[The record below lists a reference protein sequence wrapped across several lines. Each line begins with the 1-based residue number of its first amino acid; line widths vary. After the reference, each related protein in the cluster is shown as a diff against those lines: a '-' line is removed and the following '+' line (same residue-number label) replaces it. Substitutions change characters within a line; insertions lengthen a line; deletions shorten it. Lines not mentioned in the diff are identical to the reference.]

1 MMLPQLFAA
10 ETPNLTEYIT
20 HHITFLTNR
29 QPAGLIDF
37 SVVNYDSVFF
47 SIALALVFFS
57 CVLHAAARRC
67 TTGVPGK
74 FQGTIEL
81 ILEKIGEQV
90 KDTFQ
95 GTSRL
100 IAPLALTIF
109 CWVFLFNFM
118 DLLPVDLLPDVA
130 GSVGLAHLKDVPSTD
145 LNIVFGLSLTVFA
158 LIIFYSIRMKG
169 LGGFIAE
176 FTLHPFSNR
185 NVFVQALFVPVNL
198 LLESV
203 MFFARPISLALRL
216 YGNLY
221 AGEMVFVLIALLTLT
236 GGYHALG
243 SVGGWALVILQFIL
257 GLGWT
262 DLRSDHRAAA
272 GVHLHDADR
281 RLSLAGVR
289 ASLIIDQV
297 EPAIVE
303 SYVSFG
309 GS

>member
-29 QPAGLIDF
+29 QPAGLVDF

-47 SIALALVFFS
+47 SIALALLFFGVFF
-57 CVLHAAARRC
+57 VAARRC
-67 TTGVPGK
+67 TSGVPGK
-74 FQGTIEL
+74 FQCAIEM
-81 ILEKIGEQV
+81 ILEGINSQV
-90 KDTFQ
+90 RDTFQ

-118 DLLPVDLLPDVA
+118 DLLPVDLLPGAA
-130 GSVGLAHLKDVPSTD
+130 GSLGLAHLKDVPSTD

-176 FTLHPFSNR
+176 FTLHPFSSS
-185 NVFVQALFVPVNL
+185 NVLVQALFVPVNL

-236 GGYHALG
+236 SGYHALA
-243 SVGGWALVILQFIL
+243 SVGGWALVILQFVL
-257 GLGWT
+257 GLAWT
-262 DLRSDHRAAA
+262 IFD
-272 GVHLHDADR
+272 
-281 RLSLAGVR
+281 
-289 ASLIIDQV
+289 LIIGLLQAFIFMMLTV
-297 EPAIVE
+297 VYLSQAYEHH
-303 SYVSFG
+303 
-309 GS
+309 

>member
-1 MMLPQLFAA
+1 MMLPQLSAA

-20 HHITFLTNR
+20 HHITFLTNK
-29 QPAGLIDF
+29 QPAGLVDF
-37 SVVNYDSVFF
+37 SVVNFDSVFF
-47 SIALALVFFS
+47 SIALAILFLGTFF
-57 CVLHAAARRC
+57 VAARHA

-74 FQGTIEL
+74 FQCTIEML
-81 ILEKIGEQV
+81 LEQV
-90 KDTFQ
+90 NQQVTDTFQ

-118 DLLPVDLLPDVA
+118 DLLPVDLLPSA
-130 GSVGLAHLKDVPSTD
+130 ATGLGLAHLKDVPSTD

-176 FTLHPFSNR
+176 FTLHPFSSN
-185 NVFVQALFVPVNL
+185 NVLVQALFVPVNL

-236 GGYHALG
+236 SGYHALG
-243 SVGGWALVILQFIL
+243 SVGGWALVVLQFVL

-262 DLRSDHRAAA
+262 IFDFIIGLLQAFIFMMLT
-272 GVHLHDADR
+272 VVY
-281 RLSLAGVR
+281 LSQAY
-289 ASLIIDQV
+289 
-297 EPAIVE
+297 EHH
-303 SYVSFG
+303 
-309 GS
+309 

>member
-10 ETPNLTEYIT
+10 ETPNLTEYII
-20 HHITFLTNR
+20 HHITFLTNKA
-29 QPAGLIDF
+29 PAGLVDF
-37 SVVNYDSVFF
+37 SVVNFDSVFF
-47 SIALALVFFS
+47 SVALAILFGGMFFF
-57 CVLHAAARRC
+57 AARRA

-74 FQGTIEL
+74 FQGFIEVVL
-81 ILEKIGEQV
+81 GFVDSQV

-95 GTSRL
+95 GTSKL

-130 GSVGLAHLKDVPSTD
+130 RTVGLGHLKDVPSTD
-145 LNIVFGLSLTVFA
+145 LNIVFGLSLTVFV
-158 LIIFYSIRMKG
+158 LIIYYSIVMKG
-169 LGGFIAE
+169 LGGFIGE
-176 FTLHPFSNR
+176 FTLHPFSSR
-185 NVFVQALFVPVNL
+185 NWLVQAVFVPINL

-236 GGYHALG
+236 SGYHALA

-257 GLGWT
+257 GLAWT
-262 DLRSDHRAAA
+262 LFDLVIGLLQAFIFMMLTI
-272 GVHLHDADR
+272 VY
-281 RLSLAGVR
+281 LSQAY
-289 ASLIIDQV
+289 
-297 EPAIVE
+297 EHH
-303 SYVSFG
+303 
-309 GS
+309 

>member
-1 MMLPQLFAA
+1 MTLPLFAA
-10 ETPNLTEYIT
+10 ETPNLTEYIV

-29 QPAGLIDF
+29 EPVGLVDF
-37 SVVNYDSVFF
+37 SVVNFDSVFF
-47 SIALALVFFS
+47 SIALAVLFFCVFFF
-57 CVLHAAARRC
+57 AARRA
-67 TTGVPGK
+67 TAGVPGK
-74 FQGTIEL
+74 FQCAIEL

-90 KDTFQ
+90 SDTFQ
-95 GTSRL
+95 GSSRL

-130 GSVGLAHLKDVPSTD
+130 HSVGLAHLKDVPSTD

-176 FTLHPFSNR
+176 FTLHPFSNK

-236 GGYHALG
+236 SGYHALA
-243 SVGGWALVILQFIL
+243 SVGGWALVLLQFGL
-257 GLGWT
+257 GLAWT
-262 DLRSDHRAAA
+262 VFD
-272 GVHLHDADR
+272 
-281 RLSLAGVR
+281 
-289 ASLIIDQV
+289 LIIGLLQAFIFMMLTV
-297 EPAIVE
+297 VYLSQAYEHH
-303 SYVSFG
+303 
-309 GS
+309 

>member
-1 MMLPQLFAA
+1 MLPTLLASDA
-10 ETPNLTEYIT
+10 PNLTEYIT
-20 HHITFLTNR
+20 HHITFLTNTR
-29 QPAGLIDF
+29 PVGLIDF
-37 SVVNYDSVFF
+37 QVVNFDSVFF
-47 SIALALVFFS
+47 SVALAVVFAGVFY
-57 CVLHAAARRC
+57 VAARRA

-74 FQGTIEL
+74 FQTVIEL
-81 ILEKIGEQV
+81 ILGLVDSQV

-95 GTSRL
+95 GTSKL

-118 DLLPVDLLPDVA
+118 DLIPVDLLPDVA
-130 GSVGLAHLKDVPSTD
+130 HSIGLSHLKDVPSTD

-176 FTLHPFSNR
+176 FTLHPFASSNP
-185 NVFVQALFVPVNL
+185 FVQALFVPVNL

-236 GGYHALG
+236 SGYHALT
-243 SVGGWALVILQFIL
+243 SVSGWALIVLQFIL
-257 GLGWT
+257 GLAWT
-262 DLRSDHRAAA
+262 IFD
-272 GVHLHDADR
+272 
-281 RLSLAGVR
+281 
-289 ASLIIDQV
+289 LIIGLLQAFIFMMLTV
-297 EPAIVE
+297 VYLSQAYEHH
-303 SYVSFG
+303 
-309 GS
+309 

>member
-20 HHITFLTNR
+20 HHITFLTNK
-29 QPAGLIDF
+29 QPAGLVDF
-37 SVVNYDSVFF
+37 SVVNFDSVFF
-47 SIALALVFFS
+47 SIALAVLFFGVFF
-57 CVLHAAARRC
+57 AAARRC
-67 TTGVPGK
+67 TSGVPGK
-74 FQGTIEL
+74 FQCAIEML
-81 ILEKIGEQV
+81 LELVNQQV
-90 KDTFQ
+90 SDTFQ

-118 DLLPVDLLPDVA
+118 DLLPVDLLPGA
-130 GSVGLAHLKDVPSTD
+130 ASSLGLAHLKDVPTTD

-176 FTLHPFSNR
+176 FTLHPFASN
-185 NVFVQALFVPVNL
+185 NVLVQALFVPVNL

-236 GGYHALG
+236 SGYHALA
-243 SVGGWALVILQFIL
+243 SVGGWALVILQFAL
-257 GLGWT
+257 GLAWT
-262 DLRSDHRAAA
+262 IFD
-272 GVHLHDADR
+272 
-281 RLSLAGVR
+281 
-289 ASLIIDQV
+289 LIIGLLQAFIFMMLTV
-297 EPAIVE
+297 VYLSQAYEHH
-303 SYVSFG
+303 
-309 GS
+309 

>member
-1 MMLPQLFAA
+1 MTTMLLPSLFAA
-10 ETPNLTEYIT
+10 ETPNLTEYIV

-37 SVVNYDSVFF
+37 AVVNFDSVFF
-47 SIALALVFFS
+47 SSALAVLFFGVFFI
-57 CVLHAAARRC
+57 AARRA
-67 TTGVPGK
+67 TSGVPGK
-74 FQGTIEL
+74 FQCAIEL
-81 ILEKIGEQV
+81 ILEKVGEQV
-90 KDTFQ
+90 NDTFQ

-130 GSVGLAHLKDVPSTD
+130 HSVGLAHLKDVPSTD
-145 LNIVFGLSLTVFA
+145 LNIVFGLSLTVFV
-158 LIIFYSIRMKG
+158 LIIYYSIVMKG

-176 FTLHPFSNR
+176 FTLHPFSNK
-185 NVFVQALFVPVNL
+185 NWLVQALFVPINL

-236 GGYHALG
+236 GGYHALA
-243 SVGGWALVILQFIL
+243 SVGGWALVILQLIL
-257 GLGWT
+257 GVLWT
-262 DLRSDHRAAA
+262 AFD
-272 GVHLHDADR
+272 
-281 RLSLAGVR
+281 
-289 ASLIIDQV
+289 LIIGLLQAFIFMMLTV
-297 EPAIVE
+297 VYLSQAHEHH
-303 SYVSFG
+303 
-309 GS
+309 

>member
-1 MMLPQLFAA
+1 MMLPPLIVA
-10 ETPNLTEYIT
+10 ETPNLTEYIV
-20 HHITFLTNR
+20 HHITFLTNK

-37 SVVNYDSVFF
+37 SVVNFDSVFF
-47 SIALALVFFS
+47 SIVLALVFVTVFFF
-57 CVLHAAARRC
+57 AARRA
-67 TTGVPGK
+67 TEGVPGK
-74 FQGTIEL
+74 FQCTIEL
-81 ILEKIGEQV
+81 LLEKIGEQV
-90 KDTFQ
+90 RDTFQ

-118 DLLPVDLLPDVA
+118 DLIPVDLLPDVA
-130 GSVGLAHLKDVPSTD
+130 HSVGLAHLKDVPSTD
-145 LNIVFGLSLTVFA
+145 LNVVFGLSLTVFV

-185 NVFVQALFVPVNL
+185 NWLVQALFVPVNL

-236 GGYHALG
+236 GSFHALA
-243 SVGGWALVILQFIL
+243 SVGGWVWVVIQFGL
-257 GLGWT
+257 GLAWT
-262 DLRSDHRAAA
+262 IFDLAIGLLQAFIFMM
-272 GVHLHDADR
+272 
-281 RLSLAGVR
+281 LSVVYLSQAH
-289 ASLIIDQV
+289 
-297 EPAIVE
+297 EHH
-303 SYVSFG
+303 
-309 GS
+309 